1 MAFSLPQAVVFALI
15 VLLSVAPATAQTSE
29 RNPAGGSPL
38 AQAGALDTG
47 LSPECRT
54 PVERLYRPG
63 DLKRVAA
70 LVKENRPLKVLALG
84 ASGGDLGSGPASPTY
99 LSRLEQ
105 ELRQVLSTSGVDVEA
120 RGSPGELTS
129 DASEHVENA
138 VTEIRP
144 DLVIWKVGLHDALAK
159 AEIEPFATSLREL
172 VDWLHTHEINVVLID
187 PPYTAAIAGD
197 DHYENMVGSIGE
209 VALRTN
215 TPLVLRFSAMQFL
228 SRQKTEAASNQFLLH
243 ELGQRCVPEYVA
255 RAITL
260 SINGSNLPPSGARAP

>member
-1 MAFSLPQAVVFALI
+1 MAFSLSQAVAVALI
-15 VLLSVAPATAQTSE
+15 VPLSVASATAQTGE
-29 RNPAGGSPL
+29 RNPAAGSPL
-38 AQAGALDTG
+38 AQTGALDAG

-54 PVERLYRPG
+54 PVEKLYRPG

-105 ELRQVLSTSGVDVEA
+105 ELRKVFSTSSVEVEA
-120 RGSPGELTS
+120 RGIPGELTS
-129 DASEHVENA
+129 EAPEYVENA

-144 DLVIWKVGLHDALAK
+144 NLVIWKVGLHDALAK
-159 AEIEPFATSLREL
+159 TEIEPFATSLREL
-172 VDWLHTHEINVVLID
+172 VDWLHDHEIDVVLID

-197 DHYENMVGSIGE
+197 DYYESLVRSIGE

-228 SRQKTEAASNQFLLH
+228 SQRKTDAASNQFLLH

-260 SINGSNLPPSGARAP
+260 SINGLSLPPSGARSP